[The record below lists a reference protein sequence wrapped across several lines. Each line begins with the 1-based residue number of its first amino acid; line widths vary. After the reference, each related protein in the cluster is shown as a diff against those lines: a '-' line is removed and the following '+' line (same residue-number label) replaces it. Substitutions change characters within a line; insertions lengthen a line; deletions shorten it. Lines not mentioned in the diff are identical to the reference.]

1 MTSDDSTEWGNS
13 IQCDEGYTL
22 TRRRN
27 GLLEITAINKSL
39 LTVTSSKIRVGAFIS
54 HIGSVDLSKQYN
66 ETEFIKKISI
76 NQHDITYV
84 EFKNPSAKL
93 KARLSSSAL
102 VDIQNRNKESHKR
115 SRALRQQSIQELNDL
130 RILEQRLMLKEDV
143 ARLSFQYDEK
153 KYRPYHTRRPPIDTI
168 RNRLQPC
175 YVSEIF
181 QYSKYMNT
189 IERCQ
194 HQFIFDDRWLRWKK
208 LWATICS
215 DHKLQSIW
223 CSRQWHI
230 FKFAPYSFSNEK
242 AQCMSQFSINDVN
255 LINKYREDLFNKT
268 YNLWKREERMH
279 INVFAFVGLWEPNDR
294 NYDLLLL
301 NRPTC
306 GTYDIATRNQQ
317 ISLRN
322 NELVEFRERYFECCL
337 MENEDQRHQILQ
349 INHSSKIPSIT
360 SWRSYVHS

>member
-1 MTSDDSTEWGNS
+1 M
-13 IQCDEGYTL
+13 
-22 TRRRN
+22 
-27 GLLEITAINKSL
+27 
-39 LTVTSSKIRVGAFIS
+39 
-54 HIGSVDLSKQYN
+54 
-66 ETEFIKKISI
+66 
-76 NQHDITYV
+76 
-84 EFKNPSAKL
+84 
-93 KARLSSSAL
+93 
-102 VDIQNRNKESHKR
+102 VDINNRHTESQKR

-194 HQFIFDDRWLRWKK
+194 HQLIFDDRWLRWKK

-223 CSRQWHI
+223 CSRQWDI
-230 FKFAPYSFSNEK
+230 FKLQNYSISYQKAACMTHFSVN
-242 AQCMSQFSINDVN
+242 NVN

-268 YNLWKREERMH
+268 YNLWKREERIH

-349 INHSSKIPSIT
+349 INHSSTIPSNT
-360 SWRSYVHS
+360 WRTYVHS